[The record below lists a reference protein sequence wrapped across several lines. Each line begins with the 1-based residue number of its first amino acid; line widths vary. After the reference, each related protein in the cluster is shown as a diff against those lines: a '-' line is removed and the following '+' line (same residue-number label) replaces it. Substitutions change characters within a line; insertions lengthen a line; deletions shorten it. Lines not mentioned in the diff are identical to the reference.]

1 MIRLDKY
8 ISKAALMTRSM
19 SQSAIKKG
27 RVTVNG
33 SYAKSGDLKLDEKSA
48 KVCLDGELLE
58 YSEYIYIMLNKPQG
72 VLSATEDG
80 KGMTVIDLLPEAY
93 ANTDIF
99 PVGRL
104 DKDTVGLMLLTDNG
118 PLAHKMLTPKHHVDK
133 VYYLKSERPI
143 TQEDAE
149 KIKKGVY
156 IGDGITTMP
165 AEFSCDSDGMGGFLT
180 IHEGKFHQVKR
191 MLEAVGNKV
200 VFLERVGFGTLK
212 LDEALERGEWR
223 KLTKEEEKLLT
234 DNYS

>member
-33 SYAKSGDLKLDEKSA
+33 TYAKSGDLKLDEKSA
-48 KVCLDGELLE
+48 NVCLDGELLE

-93 ANTDIF
+93 KNTDIF

-118 PLAHKMLTPKHHVDK
+118 PLAHRMLSPKHHVDK
-133 VYYLKSERPI
+133 VYYLKSEKALSD
-143 TQEDAE
+143 EDVR
-149 KIKKGVY
+149 KIKEGVY
-156 IGDGITTMP
+156 IGEGITTMP
-165 AEFSCDSDGMGGFLT
+165 AEFSRNADGMGGFLT
-180 IHEGKFHQVKR
+180 IREGKFHQVKR

-200 VFLERVGFGTLK
+200 VFLERVRFGTLG
-212 LDEALERGEWR
+212 LDDSLPRGKWR
-223 KLTKEEEKLLT
+223 KLTKEEEKSLT